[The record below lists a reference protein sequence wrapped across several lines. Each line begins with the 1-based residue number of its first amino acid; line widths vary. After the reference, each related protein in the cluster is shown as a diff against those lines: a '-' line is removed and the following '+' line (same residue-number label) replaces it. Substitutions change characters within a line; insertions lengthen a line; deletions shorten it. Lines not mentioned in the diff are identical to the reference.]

1 MCIDHWTVESVVYKG
16 IGSHA
21 VNDILKSALFQ
32 TKQLR
37 GGIYSIRDTRIV
49 EEHKK
54 AYDHKEK
61 ALLGMMHID
70 PANQQQDI

>member
-21 VNDILKSALFQ
+21 VNDILKSALLQ
-32 TKQLR
+32 MKQRR
-37 GGIYSIRDTRIV
+37 GGIYSIRDTRIL
-49 EEHKK
+49 EEHTK
-54 AYDHKEK
+54 AYDHKEM

-70 PANQQQDI
+70 PANLQQDI

>member
-1 MCIDHWTVESVVYKG
+1 VCIDHWTVGSVVYKG

-32 TKQLR
+32 TKQRR

>member
-37 GGIYSIRDTRIV
+37 GGIYSIKDTRIV